1 MAYFQRGVG
10 RCESFIAHIFLMT
23 ITYCQIVQLYVH
35 FLYVMTTDCSREYV
49 RSFLYS
55 YAIKHEMP
63 GSGGLF
69 VTGRTAIRSAT
80 RSIRGRSAGGR
91 ASRSIDR
98 SAVARCLSSATSIA
112 AVCQQTQVIITKH

>member
-35 FLYVMTTDCSREYV
+35 FLYVMTRDCSRKYVHV

-69 VTGRTAIRSAT
+69 VTGWAAIRSAT
-80 RSIRGRSAGGR
+80 RSIRSAG
-91 ASRSIDR
+91 
-98 SAVARCLSSATSIA
+98 L
-112 AVCQQTQVIITKH
+112 

>member
-1 MAYFQRGVG
+1 
-10 RCESFIAHIFLMT
+10 MT

-35 FLYVMTTDCSREYV
+35 FLYVMTRDCSRKYVHV

-55 YAIKHEMP
+55 YAIKHERP

-69 VTGRTAIRSAT
+69 VSHW
-80 RSIRGRSAGGR
+80 AGGYSFSDTIYSR
-91 ASRSIDR
+91 AVGGPLDQWIDR
-98 SAVARCLSSATSIA
+98 SAVARCLSLATSLA